1 MEYERN
7 LGTLFGRSY
16 RLFVGD
22 SEESF
27 VIDNLNIQFSVNKD
41 MNNKDNKNSSTV
53 GVYNLDPSK
62 VGISGRTRYLSL
74 EAGYQRVG
82 LSLLT
87 RGTVVSMNARRVG
100 GDVLTEFHVEESF
113 EELNKSLF
121 SRIVPEGR
129 SVRDVIEALVQEVGV
144 VSRAEYTGQNVDRVV
159 LDGYPITGSFH
170 TVMGDLSSSFD
181 LDYSVDNDVL
191 YVTDK
196 GLPIKPQNQFVLLS
210 RDSGME
216 GTPVL
221 EMIEDEEYVRV
232 VGRLNPSL
240 QIGSPVKVEDRD
252 FSGIYRIKS
261 IQHEGEYMGS
271 HWQSQLQLERLL

>member
-16 RLFVGD
+16 RLFIGD

-27 VIDNLNIQFSVNKD
+27 VIDNLNVQFSVSKD

-53 GVYNLDPSK
+53 GVFNLDPSK

-74 EAGYQRVG
+74 EAGYQKLG

-87 RGTVVSMNARRVG
+87 RGTVVSINTRRVG

-144 VSRAEYTGQNVDRVV
+144 VSRAEYTGVNVDRVV
-159 LDGYPITGSFH
+159 IDGYPITGSFH
-170 TVMGDLSSSFD
+170 TVMGELSSSFD

-196 GLPIKPQNQFVLLS
+196 GLPTKPRNQFVLLS

-232 VGRLNPSL
+232 IGRLNPAL
-240 QIGSPVKVEDRD
+240 QIGSPVKVEDRE

-261 IQHEGEYMGS
+261 IQHEGEYMGA

>member
-16 RLFVGD
+16 RLFIGD

-27 VIDNLNIQFSVNKD
+27 VIDNLNIQFSVSKD

-87 RGTVVSMNARRVG
+87 RGTVVSMNTRRVG

-196 GLPIKPQNQFVLLS
+196 GLPIKPKNQFVLLS

-216 GTPVL
+216 GTPVS